1 MTSLTCPVK
10 VTRDELF
17 CSRKKY
23 PLSCTAKTQGNTVM
37 SSHRVSVSTLVQI
50 IEELESEEEEVI
62 LFACRDIASNT
73 NLRELLSEVNEGTS
87 HPVILELLYL
97 LKRFDLIKK
106 HFKISKLEV
115 ERLLKIHPRTI
126 SDYRYL
132 IIELNEAIEEDEL
145 KSLMFLLKNEL
156 RNGGK
161 LKNQTFL
168 SLIVELEKN
177 QLVMPSDLDL
187 LEKLFQTIHRVD
199 LKKKILKLQE
209 TGIIQGGPYINA
221 LPATASLHRISSSAC
236 SNTIPQIGAA
246 SNKGTTPVQDTLS
259 QVGEHDERYLVRKQ
273 NMGFCVIIDCVGND
287 AEMLQ
292 LLFRSLHFIVQCHW
306 YKKVDEVKEILQDV
320 ANMEQHKIHDVFLCV
335 IISRGNSDS
344 LFCLDEKSPGLSLD
358 RIKNTFTGQT
368 CPNLRGKPKLFFIQ
382 NYLVCDLE
390 KRQRESAVEV
400 DGPREDAA
408 CRQWV
413 QNQSRIPNEADI
425 FWSHCRVD
433 ELELQRSSGSTSLYL
448 RSLRDLLNDKRIR
461 KQRDLLNIHTE
472 LNHIIYTKQAGYAL
486 QLRHT
491 LTKKLFLYPA

>member
-1 MTSLTCPVK
+1 M

-287 AEMLQ
+287 A
-292 LLFRSLHFIVQCHW
+292 
-306 YKKVDEVKEILQDV
+306 
-320 ANMEQHKIHDVFLCV
+320 
-335 IISRGNSDS
+335 
-344 LFCLDEKSPGLSLD
+344 DEKSPGLSLD